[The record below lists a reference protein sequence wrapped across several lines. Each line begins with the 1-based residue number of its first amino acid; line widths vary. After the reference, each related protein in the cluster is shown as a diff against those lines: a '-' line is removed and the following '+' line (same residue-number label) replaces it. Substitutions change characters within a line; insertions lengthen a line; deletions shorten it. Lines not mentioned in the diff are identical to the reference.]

1 MCITE
6 SLFCIAE
13 MNTTLQINYTSI
25 NNNKKLKD
33 KKGGHHSMPLH
44 TDRKSVDKANHIITT
59 WRASLSKQPP
69 VISASR

>member
-13 MNTTLQINYTSI
+13 MNTMLQINYTSI
-25 NNNKKLKD
+25 NNNNKLKD

-44 TDRKSVDKANHIITT
+44 TDRKSG
-59 WRASLSKQPP
+59 
-69 VISASR
+69 